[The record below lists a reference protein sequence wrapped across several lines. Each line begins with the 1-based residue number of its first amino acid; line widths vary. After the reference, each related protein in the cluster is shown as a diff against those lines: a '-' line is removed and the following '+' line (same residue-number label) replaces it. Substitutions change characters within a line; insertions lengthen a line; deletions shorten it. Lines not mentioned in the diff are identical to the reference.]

1 MDGGFTCPNRD
12 ADPRRGGGCSYCS
25 SEGSRAPYLPP
36 DALSLSSQV
45 EAGISFLVRRYDA
58 RLFFLYFQAFSS
70 TYAPIDVLRERYDEA
85 FSAARRCL
93 VDRFGDDGGTRLRGL
108 VVSTR
113 PDCIDEARADLISS
127 YGARAAELWVE
138 LGLQSAKDETLRA
151 IGRGHDFAAFE
162 RAVFLLHERG
172 LRVAAHVI
180 LGLPGE
186 NRDDMLATI
195 QAISRLGIEGI
206 KFHDLRILAG
216 TRLDR
221 EYRTGEITLV
231 HPSRLPKL
239 LADCIENLNPECEVM
254 RLCTDVSAAAT
265 IAPSRPL
272 GKDALYR
279 AVEEEL
285 RSRGT
290 RQGSGVRDGPP
301 Y

>member
-1 MDGGFTCPNRD
+1 M
-12 ADPRRGGGCSYCS
+12 
-25 SEGSRAPYLPP
+25 
-36 DALSLSSQV
+36 
-45 EAGISFLVRRYDA
+45 
-58 RLFFLYFQAFSS
+58 
-70 TYAPIDVLRERYDEA
+70 LRERYDEA